1 MDFLLAFNLETGS
14 VNQMTAP
21 PRRSHWPPSPRG
33 GAGTRPRGSP
43 GRLRAWRGHRTSLLQ
58 SHLETCSRPSSKC
71 FSASPPEVPPPPAHT
86 LVPGEAPRVD
96 DQKLFH
102 RCSKSVL
109 RLGAWTGRGG
119 AAEISGHSAGPAL
132 TGELLSSAL

>member
-71 FSASPPEVPPPPAHT
+71 FSASPPEVPPPPPTH
-86 LVPGEAPRVD
+86 LCQVRPPGWTTKSCFTDAPS
-96 DQKLFH
+96 
-102 RCSKSVL
+102 RC
-109 RLGAWTGRGG
+109 
-119 AAEISGHSAGPAL
+119 
-132 TGELLSSAL
+132 